1 MMLSFLNVV
10 AGISWEPE
18 IRGAL
23 VFLVGSAVLFG
34 SVWLI
39 LSTNIGSRLGTLN
52 ALAALFGWM
61 AIMGIVWWIY
71 GGNVLR
77 GDDPA
82 WVPKEIV
89 YGELENAAV
98 GDVSDLGD
106 ATLITA
112 PELVELYCPGLV
124 EATEELQRA
133 RVVEDNVDLAL
144 DDFYQPPADRPWCAS
159 EQIGETLA
167 VDEETLAESIVA
179 ANEALG
185 PDDPRYLDDDELAAA
200 IETAIDDQRRRANQ
214 LTLGALAAVSP
225 EMIEE
230 AEEAGDLELQGWVL
244 VSTADAGEAQAT
256 ASAFLV
262 EDPNAP
268 YGEPSEFLVLDSFQ
282 EGGKPERES
291 DGVFDR
297 VWNEVRNTVVFWH
310 PTNTIVVQVQGTLDK
325 EPIPGQAPPFAEID
339 ADAQTVSVVMVRDLG
354 SRRMPAALITVGSLL
369 IFLVLCWM
377 LHARDVELRRR
388 LAEWDPA
395 AAAAG

>member
-1 MMLSFLNVV
+1 
-10 AGISWEPE
+10 
-18 IRGAL
+18 
-23 VFLVGSAVLFG
+23 
-34 SVWLI
+34 
-39 LSTNIGSRLGTLN
+39 
-52 ALAALFGWM
+52 
-61 AIMGIVWWIY
+61 
-71 GGNVLR
+71 
-77 GDDPA
+77 
-82 WVPKEIV
+82 
-89 YGELENAAV
+89 
-98 GDVSDLGD
+98 
-106 ATLITA
+106 
-112 PELVELYCPGLV
+112 
-124 EATEELQRA
+124 
-133 RVVEDNVDLAL
+133 
-144 DDFYQPPADRPWCAS
+144 
-159 EQIGETLA
+159 
-167 VDEETLAESIVA
+167 
-179 ANEALG
+179 
-185 PDDPRYLDDDELAAA
+185 
-200 IETAIDDQRRRANQ
+200 
-214 LTLGALAAVSP
+214 
-225 EMIEE
+225 MIEE
-230 AEEAGDLELQGWVL
+230 AEESGDLELQGWVL

-282 EGGKPERES
+282 QGGKPERDS